1 MANLVLI
8 DGTQILTPIQTKFDD
23 ASKNR
28 KKMNCQNGSCSLR
41 RNNSSSG
48 LFGQAQPFMNLNG
61 AAFQKFGNGSFNRLQ
76 GFNPQMFSNMRFQ

>member
-1 MANLVLI
+1 
-8 DGTQILTPIQTKFDD
+8 
-23 ASKNR
+23 
-28 KKMNCQNGSCSLR
+28 MNCQNGSCSLR

-76 GFNPQMFSNMRFQ
+76 GFNPQMFSNMRFQQEINVFVFINIISSFYYTFKLYIN

>member
-1 MANLVLI
+1 
-8 DGTQILTPIQTKFDD
+8 
-23 ASKNR
+23 
-28 KKMNCQNGSCSLR
+28 MNCQNGSCSLR

-76 GFNPQMFSNMRFQ
+76 GFNPQMFSNIYSPQ

>member
-1 MANLVLI
+1 
-8 DGTQILTPIQTKFDD
+8 
-23 ASKNR
+23 
-28 KKMNCQNGSCSLR
+28 MNCQNGSCSLI